1 MVKGWDKAA
10 QSTTRF
16 IVLKVTGY
24 HFPQYEPIAQRSEQ
38 FTHNELVVGSNPT
51 WLTKGMVKG
60 WDKAAQPNSQFI
72 GSRLPVIIPPILK
85 VACHVS
91 GSEGIRPDEE
101 LVLKTS
107 TTVMV
112 LGVRVPL
119 LPQEVSSFFGKNE
132 VELKWRMSLSVLS
145 KLIGGNRCKSVSP
158 KTRLT
163 FGKSIGKRCVS
174 SVG

>member
-10 QSTTRF
+10 QSTKRF

-60 WDKAAQPNSQFI
+60 WDKTAQPNSQFI
-72 GSRLPVIIPPILK
+72 GSRLPVTIPPILK

>member
-10 QSTTRF
+10 QSAKRF

-72 GSRLPVIIPPILK
+72 GSRLPVTIPPILK
-85 VACHVS
+85 TACHVS
-91 GSEGIRPDEE
+91 GTEGIRPDEE

-119 LPQEVSSFFGKNE
+119 LPQKGVVVQLVRIFACHANGRGFESRPHRNT
-132 VELKWRMSLSVLS
+132 
-145 KLIGGNRCKSVSP
+145 NSP
-158 KTRLT
+158 LAQLVRA
-163 FGKSIGKRCVS
+163 SHC
-174 SVG
+174 

>member
-10 QSTTRF
+10 QSTKRF

-72 GSRLPVIIPPILK
+72 GSRLPVTIPPILK

-91 GSEGIRPDEE
+91 GTERWQSWSIAPD
-101 LVLKTS
+101 LKSGVL
-107 TTVMV
+107 
-112 LGVRVPL
+112 VRVPWVRIL
-119 LPQEVSSFFGKNE
+119 LFPQKV
-132 VELKWRMSLSVLS
+132 W
-145 KLIGGNRCKSVSP
+145 
-158 KTRLT
+158 
-163 FGKSIGKRCVS
+163 
-174 SVG
+174 